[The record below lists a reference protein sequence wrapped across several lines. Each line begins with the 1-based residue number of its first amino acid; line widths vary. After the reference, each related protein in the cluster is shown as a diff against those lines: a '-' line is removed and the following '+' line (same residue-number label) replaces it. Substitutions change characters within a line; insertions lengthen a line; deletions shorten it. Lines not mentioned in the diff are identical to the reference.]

1 VLVVVILLAACLAVE
16 SSSVAMAT
24 NDLDA
29 VEGSAP
35 ETRSKES
42 LDTLRDVEDE
52 SDWETNDDEE
62 EEQDDED
69 EDEDEDHDEDEDDDY
84 DDEEEDDEE
93 EEKSEGTPVATTE
106 HERLSSMLGDFTV
119 EMPDD
124 EDPADVEAAAT
135 WFLDQLLDTTLLRQR
150 LAILFAKARTPTCRR
165 KIATHLGYFLAALGK
180 EEHMPFAKTRFRNE
194 CPEPVYED
202 WTRLPPDMHI
212 GMIQN
217 RTYQPPRSEAVYIG
231 DPQDLRL
238 LYAILTHDDAAST
251 IRLIEAL
258 HEDGHLFVI
267 HVDAKEA
274 SVETWESLQ
283 RYAVTR
289 DFVSLVPDPYR
300 VSITWGGFSMV
311 NATLQILQHAFGLLQ
326 DDQGEAL
333 SSALDFHKVVHL
345 ASTSYPLASNTEI
358 RHQLAAFP
366 LDANFLHVIMKP
378 SRPGLWNYFV
388 ECDDALHRIHH
399 MPVLQNATAGANLY
413 TSSQWWIISREFAEY
428 LARASP
434 GTFVHQ
440 YLDYIQHVVVADE
453 TFFGTVIRH
462 TSFCLKHHNRN
473 FLHLQFDRWESD
485 LPKEQRDEQKC
496 MMKDPHHCGRSPTTM
511 TVDYSDILELSD
523 DLFARKVSIDMGK
536 WGNVVRLHS
545 VDRLSP
551 YISLLVC

>member
-1 VLVVVILLAACLAVE
+1 MGNDDARGQGCPAPKGGGPRRTGLARRLFVVLVVIFFLCLVE
-16 SSSVAMAT
+16 SSTVPDQAT
-24 NDLDA
+24 NGLDT
-29 VEGSAP
+29 VTDSAQVS
-35 ETRSKES
+35 RSKES
-42 LDTLRDVEDE
+42 LDPPDVAPEDE
-52 SDWETNDDEE
+52 SYWETNDE
-62 EEQDDED
+62 
-69 EDEDEDHDEDEDDDY
+69 
-84 DDEEEDDEE
+84 EEEDDYDEE
-93 EEKSEGTPVATTE
+93 EVEGTPVVITE
-106 HERLSSMLGDFTV
+106 HERLSSLLGDFTV
-119 EMPDD
+119 EMPDGD
-124 EDPADVEAAAT
+124 EDPADPEAAAA
-135 WFLDQLLDTTLLRQR
+135 WYLDQLLDTTLLRQR
-150 LAILFAKARTPTCRR
+150 LANIFSKARTPTCRR
-165 KIATHLGYFLAALGK
+165 KIATHLGYFVAALGK
-180 EEHMPFAKTRFRNE
+180 EENMPFAKTRFRNE

-217 RTYQPPRSEAVYIG
+217 RTYQPPRNEALYIG

-258 HEDGHLFVI
+258 HEEGHIFVV

-274 SVETWESLQ
+274 SRETWESLQ
-283 RYAVTR
+283 YYASFH

-311 NATLQILQHAFGLLQ
+311 NATMQILQHAFGLLQ
-326 DDQGEAL
+326 DEQGEAL
-333 SSALDFHKVVHL
+333 SKAFDFHKVVHL

-399 MPVLQNATAGANLY
+399 MPVLQNATAGVNLY

-462 TSFCLKHHNRN
+462 TTFCLKHHNRN

-511 TVDYSDILELSD
+511 TVDYADILELSD
-523 DLFARKVSIDMGK
+523 DLFARKVSINMERFG
-536 WGNVVRLHS
+536 
-545 VDRLSP
+545 
-551 YISLLVC
+551 YLVCQLGSHHTSRF